1 MIEATR
7 LSKRHGAKT
16 VVDGVSFSV
25 RPGTVTGFLGPNG
38 AGKSTTMRMIVGLD
52 RPTSG
57 TVTVNGRR
65 YVDSP
70 APMAEVGVLLDAG
83 AVHPGRRA
91 RDHLRVVAS
100 TNGIGDRRVDAVL
113 SLAGLE
119 SVARKKVGTFSLG
132 MKQRLG
138 IATALLG
145 DPGTVVLDEPVNG
158 LDPEGVTWVR
168 QLCRQLA
175 AEGRAVLLSS
185 HLMGEMAQTADRL
198 VVLGRGRVIA
208 DTPTA
213 ELLARAG
220 GGGAVRV
227 RTDRP
232 EDLSALVAPLGAT
245 LVPVSADTV
254 EVAGLTA
261 EQIAQAAGPAG
272 VLLYEL
278 APVQVSLEAAFFH
291 LTGDSVEYRADAIT
305 DTDSSKATR

>member
-1 MIEATR
+1 
-7 LSKRHGAKT
+7 
-16 VVDGVSFSV
+16 
-25 RPGTVTGFLGPNG
+25 
-38 AGKSTTMRMIVGLD
+38 
-52 RPTSG
+52 
-57 TVTVNGRR
+57 
-65 YVDSP
+65 
-70 APMAEVGVLLDAG
+70 
-83 AVHPGRRA
+83 
-91 RDHLRVVAS
+91 
-100 TNGIGDRRVDAVL
+100 
-113 SLAGLE
+113 
-119 SVARKKVGTFSLG
+119 
-132 MKQRLG
+132 
-138 IATALLG
+138 
-145 DPGTVVLDEPVNG
+145 
-158 LDPEGVTWVR
+158 
-168 QLCRQLA
+168 
-175 AEGRAVLLSS
+175 
-185 HLMGEMAQTADRL
+185 MGEMAQTADRL